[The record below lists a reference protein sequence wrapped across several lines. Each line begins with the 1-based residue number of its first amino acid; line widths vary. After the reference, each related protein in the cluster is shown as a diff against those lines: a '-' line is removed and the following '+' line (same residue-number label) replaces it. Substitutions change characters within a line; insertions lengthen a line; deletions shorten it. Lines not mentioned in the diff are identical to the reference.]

1 MSGSAPQPISIPAD
15 VTVGVLTGGLS
26 RERDRSLLSGRT
38 VAGALTAVGY
48 QVRVVDTAEPDLPA
62 QLHGVDLAFLAIA
75 GRHAEDGKLQGFLET
90 VGLPYTGSGVL
101 ASALAMHKPAAKT
114 IVAAAGIPV
123 LPHTLVDSAEEPAI
137 EAKEIVDRLGCP
149 AIVKPVS
156 EGGSIDVA
164 VAHTAGQLADLL
176 AQLRSDD
183 QQLLAEPFVVG
194 AAVTVGVLEVDGAL
208 VALPALE
215 TTGAAGF
222 YDFAAKRDAAL
233 RSYRCPAQQD
243 DAITAAL
250 ADGAR
255 RAHQALGCS
264 GYSRSDFI
272 VASDGAVWWLEAN
285 TLPGLSRTGNLATMA
300 AVGGTSYE
308 RLVIHILATA
318 ARSSRYLP

>member
-1 MSGSAPQPISIPAD
+1 MSTSTAPPARAPAD
-15 VTVGVLTGGLS
+15 VTVGVLTGGRS

-38 VAGALTAVGY
+38 VTETLTAVGY
-48 QVRVVDTAEPDLPA
+48 QVLVIDTAEPDFPA
-62 QLHGVDLAFLAIA
+62 HLHGIDVAFLAIA

-90 VGLPYTGSGVL
+90 VGVPHTGSGVL

-114 IVAAAGIPV
+114 IAAAAGVPV
-123 LPHTLVDSAEEPAI
+123 LPHTLVDPTREPTV
-137 EAKEIVDRLGCP
+137 EAKEIIDHLGCP
-149 AIVKPVS
+149 VLVKPVS
-156 EGGSIDVA
+156 EGGSIDIA
-164 VAHTAGQLADLL
+164 VAHTAGQLADQL
-176 AQLRSDD
+176 AQRRGHD
-183 QQLLAEPFVVG
+183 QQLLAEPFVAG
-194 AAVTVGVLEVDGAL
+194 TAVTVGVLDVDGVL

-233 RSYRCPAQQD
+233 RSYRCPARLD
-243 DAITAAL
+243 DAVTVVL

-272 VASDGAVWWLEAN
+272 VAREGGTWWLEAN
-285 TLPGLSRTGNLATMA
+285 TLPGLSHTGNLATMA
-300 AVGGTSYE
+300 AAGGMSYE

-318 ARSSRYLP
+318 ARTSRYLP